1 MSLPRVHRLSNGV
14 RVVCS
19 PSREV
24 ETLALSVVVRGGARW
39 ERKVESGWA
48 HLLEHMTFK
57 GAGERSAKA
66 IVEAIENAGG
76 TVNAATG
83 YERTSYQFR
92 ALQGGAPLAME
103 IASDLILRPHVDA
116 EELDREKNVVL
127 QEIAEA
133 ADAPDDHV
141 FELAQ
146 AQAYPDQPF
155 GRPILGAPAS
165 VKRADRDRLQAFR
178 AALYAPDRIVVSAAG
193 AIDEDELL
201 ALTERAFGD
210 AVAPAAGMS
219 EPEAVRYAG
228 GVVSRARKLEQAHLV
243 LLLPGVGAHDSDYYA
258 ARLFAEALGG
268 GMSSRLFQEVRE
280 VRGLA
285 YNIDA
290 FADPHEDAGL
300 FGIYAGCSA
309 KDATPCAEVA
319 AQQLLGLATAPQAAE
334 LARAKAQLKAHL
346 FMARESS
353 LARAEQAAGQ
363 ILLFDRL
370 FSTAEIAAGIDAV
383 TEDDLRRVGERLTA
397 GARVAGAVL
406 GPKSASD
413 APERFRAA
421 LAQG

>member
-1 MSLPRVHRLSNGV
+1 MNTPRVHRLSNGV
-14 RVVCS
+14 RVVCD

-39 ERKVESGWA
+39 ERKSESGWA

-57 GAGERSAKA
+57 GAGGRGAKA
-66 IVEAIENAGG
+66 IVEEIEAAGG

-92 ALQGGAPLAME
+92 ALRGGAPLAME
-103 IASDLILRPHVDA
+103 IAADLILRPDIDA
-116 EELDREKNVVL
+116 DELEREKNVVL

-146 AQAYPDQPF
+146 GLAYPNQPF
-155 GRPILGAPAS
+155 GRPILGAPSS

-201 ALTERAFGD
+201 ALSEQAFGS
-210 AVAPAAGMS
+210 AVGPSPGLP
-219 EPEAVRYAG
+219 EPGPVRYEG
-228 GVVSRARKLEQAHLV
+228 GLIARARKLEQAHLV
-243 LLLPGVGAHDSDYYA
+243 LFLPGVGAHDRDYYA
-258 ARLFAEALGG
+258 FRLFAEALGG
-268 GMSSRLFQEVRE
+268 GMSSRLFQEARE
-280 VRGLA
+280 KRGLA
-285 YNIDA
+285 YSIDA

-309 KDATPCAEVA
+309 KDAAPCAEVA
-319 AQQLLGLATAPQAAE
+319 AQEVRALTSAPEPGE

-363 ILLFDRL
+363 LLLFDRL

-383 TEDDLRRVGERLTA
+383 SEADLRRVGERLLD

-406 GPKSASD
+406 GPKAAAD

-421 LAQG
+421 LADG